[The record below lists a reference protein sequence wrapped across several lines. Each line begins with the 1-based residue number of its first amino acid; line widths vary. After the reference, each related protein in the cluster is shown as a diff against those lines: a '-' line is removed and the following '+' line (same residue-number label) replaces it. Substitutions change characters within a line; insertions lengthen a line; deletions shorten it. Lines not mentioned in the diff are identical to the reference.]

1 MKKRIIISLVCFAV
15 MAVLPFAAIKNTD
28 GAVKPENDSSENDVS
43 VTLNQQSENNSE
55 KEEST
60 QNSVE
65 NSTNTVDGNKYF
77 KILDDDTGE
86 IITVDDRAFCY
97 GAVAAEMIPSFE
109 QEALKAQCVACYT
122 HFCRLRENQR
132 SDPDSSLKGADFS
145 AKLSE
150 NQYYMSDS
158 AMKKSWGNLYDE
170 SIKNIK
176 TAVDGVFGEV
186 MTDSD
191 GNLIIVAYH
200 AVSGGATE
208 ACIDV
213 FGQDVSYL
221 QAVASPGD
229 FSAPG
234 YLSKCNVSEKEF
246 KDKIL
251 DENKNTDLSGSAEKW
266 IGKSEKTNSGTVKTI
281 KIGGEEFS
289 GAKIRELFGLRS
301 ANFDVEY
308 KDGNFEFTVRGY
320 GHGVGM
326 SQYGAEYM
334 AQQGADYKEIL
345 SWYYHG
351 AKLKNYEEL
360 GMRNEE

>member
-1 MKKRIIISLVCFAV
+1 MKKRIIISLVCFAA
-15 MAVLPFAAIKNTD
+15 MAVLPFVAVRNTD
-28 GAVKPENDSSENDVS
+28 SAVKPENESKENDVS
-43 VTLNQQSENNSE
+43 VTSSHQSENNS
-55 KEEST
+55 KEEKNT
-60 QNSVE
+60 E
-65 NSTNTVDGNKYF
+65 NSIQTVSEDKYF
-77 KILDDDTGE
+77 KILDEDTGE
-86 IITVDDRAFCY
+86 IITVDDRNFCY

-122 HFCRLRENQR
+122 HFCRLRNIQR
-132 SDPDSSLKGADFS
+132 SEPDSSLKGADFS

-150 NQYYMSDS
+150 NQYYMSDD

-176 TAVDGVFGEV
+176 TAVDDVFGEV
-186 MTDSD
+186 LTDSD
-191 GNLIIVAYH
+191 GNLIMVAYH

-208 ACIDV
+208 DCVDV

-234 YLSKCNVSEKEF
+234 YLSECTVDEKDF
-246 KDKIL
+246 KNKIL
-251 DENKNTDLSGSAEKW
+251 AENKNADLSKSPEKW
-266 IGKSEKTNSGTVKTI
+266 IGKSEKTNSGTVKNI
-281 KIGGEEFS
+281 KIGGENFS

-308 KDGNFEFTVRGY
+308 KDNSFVFTVRGY

-351 AKLKNYEEL
+351 AKL
-360 GMRNEE
+360 MRS

>member
-1 MKKRIIISLVCFAV
+1 MKKRIIISLVCLAV
-15 MAVLPFAAIKNTD
+15 MAVLPFAALKNTD
-28 GAVKPENDSSENDVS
+28 GDIKPENVSSENSVS
-43 VTLNQQSENNSE
+43 VISNQQSENNSK
-55 KEEST
+55 KEQSSENPS
-60 QNSVE
+60 E
-65 NSTNTVDGNKYF
+65 NSIKTVDEEKYF
-77 KILDDDTGE
+77 KILDEDTGK
-86 IITVDDRAFCY
+86 IITVDDRTFCY

-132 SDPDSSLKGADFS
+132 SEPDSSLKGADFS

-150 NQYYMSDS
+150 NQYYMSDD

-170 SIKNIK
+170 SLKNIK
-176 TAVDGVFGEV
+176 NAVDDVFGEV
-186 MTDSD
+186 LTDSD
-191 GNLIIVAYH
+191 GNLIMAAYH

-208 ACIDV
+208 NCADV
-213 FGQDVSYL
+213 FGQEVPYL

-229 FSAPG
+229 LAAPG
-234 YLSKCNVSEKEF
+234 YLSECTVDEKDF
-246 KDKIL
+246 KNKIL
-251 DENKNTDLSGSAEKW
+251 AENKNADLSNSPDKW
-266 IGKSEKTNSGTVKTI
+266 IGKSEKTNSGTVKNI
-281 KIGGEEFS
+281 KIGGEDFS

-334 AQQGADYKEIL
+334 AQQGSDYKEIL
-345 SWYYHG
+345 SWYYNG
-351 AKLKNYEEL
+351 AKLKNYEE
-360 GMRNEE
+360 

>member
-1 MKKRIIISLVCFAV
+1 MKKRIIISLLCFAV
-15 MAVLPFAAIKNTD
+15 MALLPLVAIKNTD
-28 GAVKPENDSSENDVS
+28 SAI
-43 VTLNQQSENNSE
+43 QSENEKSENYVSVISESKSESIPE
-55 KEEST
+55 KEEIT
-60 QNSVE
+60 QNSAE
-65 NSTNTVDGNKYF
+65 NSVQAVSEDKYF
-77 KILDDDTGE
+77 KILDEDTGK
-86 IITVDDRAFCY
+86 IITVDDRNFCY

-122 HFCRLRENQR
+122 HFCRLREQQR
-132 SDPDSSLKGADFS
+132 TNPDSNLKGADFS
-145 AKLSE
+145 AKLSQ
-150 NQYYMSDS
+150 NQYYMSNDV
-158 AMKKSWGNLYDE
+158 MKKSWGNLYDE
-170 SIKNIK
+170 SFKNIK
-176 TAVDGVFGEV
+176 TAVDDVFGEV
-186 MTDSD
+186 LTDND
-191 GNLIIVAYH
+191 GNLIMVAYH

-208 ACIDV
+208 ACVDV

-234 YLSKCNVSEKEF
+234 YLSECTVSEKDF
-246 KDKIL
+246 KNKIL
-251 DENKNTDLSGSAEKW
+251 ADNKNANLSENPDEW
-266 IGKSEKTNSGTVKTI
+266 IGKSEKTNSGTVKNI
-281 KIGGEEFS
+281 KIGGENFS

-345 SWYYHG
+345 SWYYQG
-351 AKLKNYEEL
+351 AKLQIES
-360 GMRNEE
+360 